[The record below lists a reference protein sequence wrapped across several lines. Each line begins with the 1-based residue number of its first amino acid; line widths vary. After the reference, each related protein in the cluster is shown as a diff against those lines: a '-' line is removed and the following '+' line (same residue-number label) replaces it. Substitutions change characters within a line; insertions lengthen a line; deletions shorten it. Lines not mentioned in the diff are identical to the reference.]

1 MEKNK
6 TEKPQQEQPKFQ
18 FPTEEVTLPSK
29 GALYSTNSLLSK
41 GVIEM
46 KYMTAKEEDILTNQN
61 FIKNGTV
68 INRLLKSLIVS
79 DINYNDLLLG
89 DKNAILIAARILG
102 YGADYEFMY
111 THPQTGEDEK
121 VCVNLSEVED
131 KELNTDL
138 IKNGKNEFE
147 FELPFSKILLT
158 FKLLTHGDEQKIDQE
173 LKGLKKINKNAS
185 AELTTRLKHLVLSVN
200 GDYSQK
206 TIREV
211 VDNAFL
217 ARDAK
222 ALRNYMGSI
231 MPDAD
236 LKFDLEFEDGY
247 IEDNV
252 VIPLGAS
259 FFWPDVEL

>member
-206 TIREV
+206 TIREF

-217 ARDAK
+217 ARAAK

-259 FFWPDVEL
+259 FFWPDVEV

>member
-206 TIREV
+206 TIREF

>member
-131 KELNTDL
+131 MELNTDL

-206 TIREV
+206 TIREF

>member
-1 MEKNK
+1 MEN
-6 TEKPQQEQPKFQ
+6 TQQEEKPKFQ

-29 GALYSTNSLLSK
+29 GLLYPKESPLSK

-61 FIKNGTV
+61 YIKNGTV
-68 INRLLKSLIVS
+68 INRLLRSLIVT

-89 DKNAILIAARILG
+89 DKNAILVAARILG

-111 THPQTGEDEK
+111 THPQTGEEEK
-121 VCVNLSEVED
+121 VSVNLSEVED
-131 KELNTDL
+131 KTLNEDL
-138 IKNGKNEFE
+138 IKENKNEFE

-158 FKLLTHGDEQKIDQE
+158 FKLLTHGDEQKIEQE
-173 LKGLKKINKNAS
+173 LKGLKKINKGAS
-185 AELTTRLKHLVLSVN
+185 AELTTRLKHLVLSIN

-206 TIREV
+206 TIREF
-211 VDNAFL
+211 VDTAFL

-222 ALRNYMGSI
+222 AFRNYIGSI

-252 VIPLGAS
+252 TIPLGAS

>member
-1 MEKNK
+1 MEN
-6 TEKPQQEQPKFQ
+6 TQEEQPKFQ
-18 FPTEEVTLPSK
+18 YPTEEVTLPSK
-29 GALYSTNSLLSK
+29 GLLYSKDSPLSK

-61 FIKNGTV
+61 YIKNGTV
-68 INRLLKSLIVS
+68 INRLLKSLIVT

-89 DKNAILIAARILG
+89 DKNAILIASRILG
-102 YGADYEFMY
+102 YGADYEFMIS
-111 THPQTGEDEK
+111 HPQTGEEEK
-121 VCVNLSEVED
+121 VSVNLSEVED
-131 KELNTDL
+131 KVLNEEL
-138 IKNGKNEFE
+138 IKKGKNEFD

-173 LKGLKKINKNAS
+173 LKGLKKINKGAS

-200 GDYSQK
+200 GDYSTK
-206 TIREV
+206 TVREFI
-211 VDNAFL
+211 DTAFL

-222 ALRNYMGSI
+222 ALRNYISSI

-236 LKFDLEFEDGY
+236 LSFDLEFEDGH

-252 VIPLGAS
+252 TIPLGAN
-259 FFWPDVEL
+259 FFWPDTRI

>member
-1 MEKNK
+1 MEN
-6 TEKPQQEQPKFQ
+6 TQQEEKPKFQ

-29 GALYSTNSLLSK
+29 GLLYPKESPLSK

-61 FIKNGTV
+61 YIKNGTV
-68 INRLLKSLIVS
+68 INRLLRSLIVT

-89 DKNAILIAARILG
+89 DKNAILVAARILG

-111 THPQTGEDEK
+111 THPQTGEEEK
-121 VCVNLSEVED
+121 VSVNLSEVED
-131 KELNTDL
+131 KTLNEDL
-138 IKNGKNEFE
+138 IKENKNEFE

-158 FKLLTHGDEQKIDQE
+158 FKLLTHGDEQKIEQE
-173 LKGLKKINKNAS
+173 LKGLKKINKGAS
-185 AELTTRLKHLVLSVN
+185 AELTTRLKHLVLSIN

-206 TIREV
+206 TIREF
-211 VDNAFL
+211 VDTAFL

-222 ALRNYMGSI
+222 AFRNYIGSI

-252 VIPLGAS
+252 TIPLGAS
-259 FFWPDVEL
+259 FFWPDGSV